1 MEDVF
6 AVLMVQFVTQQ
17 KVLRARMESVNA
29 EPIQSV
35 LRQKRLKIYHHAHL
49 LHAIMTLRLRL
60 VRCKGLLMK
69 FVNW

>member
-17 KVLRARMESVNA
+17 KVQRARMESVNA
-29 EPIQSV
+29 EQIQSV
-35 LRQKRLKIYHHAHL
+35 LHQKQLKIYHHAHL
-49 LHAIMTLRLRL
+49 LHAIMTARLQL

-69 FVNW
+69 FANW